1 MAGRP
6 YHTDS
11 MEEIIVAEPDR
22 PTIVAA
28 AVATTFLV
36 VAAGVNTNWQV
47 RVVLIAMGIAV
58 VYRMRQMK
66 LSVTRSS
73 VVVVNFWRYELDLG
87 SVRIVDEKDL
97 AWPKNDVGD
106 PNTTSVGMPTGA
118 SAGGRA
124 LYLMDDSGQKVRV
137 RLAPVYG
144 NRLDT
149 ISEDLYRA
157 VAIMKED
164 G

>member
-1 MAGRP
+1 M
-6 YHTDS
+6 D
-11 MEEIIVAEPDR
+11 EIIVVEPDR

-28 AVATTFLV
+28 AAATTFLV

-47 RVVLIAMGIAV
+47 RLALIAMGIAV

-66 LSVTRSS
+66 LSVNRMS
-73 VVVVNFWRYELDLG
+73 VVVVNLWRHELELD
-87 SVRIVDEKDL
+87 SVRIVDEKDQM
-97 AWPKNDVGD
+97 AWPKNDVGE
-106 PNTTSVGMPTGA
+106 PNTTSVGFPTGA

-124 LYLMDDSGQKVRV
+124 LYLLDDSGQKVRV

-149 ISEDLYRA
+149 ITEDLYRA
-157 VAIMKED
+157 VAAMKAAN
-164 G
+164 